1 MKNNCKNRKYEKS
14 FFDFLVFIS
23 IKIYDVLGLTDT
35 CLATHIMSSE
45 PVKQMSLAMHAIGR
59 FGSISDCTSV
69 VHLLLDSLIVWD
81 VHEHQ
86 GVDV

>member
-1 MKNNCKNRKYEKS
+1 MNIRLAHLKN
-14 FFDFLVFIS
+14 
-23 IKIYDVLGLTDT
+23 YDVLGLTDT

-69 VHLLLDSLIVWD
+69 VDLLLDSLIPRMVMSTIGLD
-81 VHEHQ
+81 CRY
-86 GVDV
+86 GSSS